1 MNFLER
7 IDLWNKSTSIYNQT
21 FRYNPYFIAEIGV
34 NHEGSLTKAKE
45 LIISAKNGGANA
57 VKFQSYKAEKLTIQN
72 SPAYWDQSEEST
84 NSQYEL
90 FKKYDS
96 FEAEDYFELKKFC
109 EENEVE
115 FLTTPFDIDFVDELD
130 EILNFYKVASADLT
144 NYQLL
149 KKIAKKNKPII
160 LSTGAST
167 ISEIKSTLNF
177 LSQYKVDV
185 ILNHC
190 VLSYPAPLSSANL
203 GMLLNMSK
211 EFPNIIGY
219 SDHTVPD
226 DDHLVLMCAVSLG
239 ATVLEKHFTLDKT
252 MPGNDHYHSY
262 DECDLKE
269 FNKKIQTLRTITGKE
284 SKEVLEV
291 ELPARENARRSL
303 VYFDN
308 YSKGLIL
315 KEEMIVAKRPG
326 TGISPSKFEDF
337 IGRTLNVDV
346 NKDEQINPGHFL

>member
-7 IDLWNKSTSIYNQT
+7 IDIWKKDTSFYNQS

-96 FEAEDYFELKKFC
+96 FEAEDYFKLKKFC

-115 FLTTPFDIDFVDELD
+115 FLTTPFDTDFVDELD
-130 EILNFYKVASADLT
+130 EMLNFYKVASADLT

-190 VLSYPAPLSSANL
+190 VLSYPTPTSSANL
-203 GMLLNMSK
+203 GMLLNMSE
-211 EFPNIIGY
+211 EFPHIIGY

-226 DDHLVLMCAVSLG
+226 DDHLVLICAVSFG
-239 ATVLEKHFTLDKT
+239 ATVLEKHFTLDKS
-252 MPGNDHYHSY
+252 MPCNDHYHSY
-262 DECDLKE
+262 DESDL
-269 FNKKIQTLRTITGKE
+269 T
-284 SKEVLEV
+284 
-291 ELPARENARRSL
+291 
-303 VYFDN
+303 
-308 YSKGLIL
+308 
-315 KEEMIVAKRPG
+315 
-326 TGISPSKFEDF
+326 
-337 IGRTLNVDV
+337 
-346 NKDEQINPGHFL
+346 

>member
-1 MNFLER
+1 MNFLDR
-7 IDLWNKSTSIYNQT
+7 IDIWNKDKSLYNQT

-84 NSQYEL
+84 NSQFEL

-96 FEAEDYFELKKFC
+96 FEAGDYFNLKKFC

-115 FLTTPFDIDFVDELD
+115 FLTTPFDVDFVDELD

-149 KKIAKKNKPII
+149 KKIAEKKKPII

-167 ISEIKSTLNF
+167 ISEIKSTINF
-177 LSQYKVDV
+177 LSQYKVDI

-190 VLSYPAPLSSANL
+190 VLSYPAPTSSANL
-203 GMLLNMSK
+203 GMLLNMSE
-211 EFPNIIGY
+211 EFPHIIGY

-226 DDHLVLMCAVSLG
+226 DEHLVLICAVSFG
-239 ATVLEKHFTLDKT
+239 ASVLEKHFTLDKS

-262 DECDLKE
+262 DERDLTE
-269 FNKKIQTLRTITGKE
+269 FNKKLGILRTITGKE
-284 SKEVLEV
+284 LKEVLEV

-308 YSKGLIL
+308 YSKGMTI

-337 IGRTLNVDV
+337 IGKTLNVDV
-346 NKDEQINPGHFL
+346 NKDEQINPDHFL